1 MSDRY
6 IDTGVELLDSMSV
19 QCRQFGLYLT
29 ELKRL
34 RTFLKC
40 TLGWSEYLLLKK
52 SDDDDDD
59 DDEVAAVSLRSLLGK
74 IKDALFI
81 LIRDFGSISQLE
93 NTSFVLGDTDCCFVL
108 CGEVQKILSRYKPTT
123 GYQPMYSLDQL
134 KIYDI
139 LSRFDENSKVLGQEI
154 NRAYITFSDCLSK
167 LTSPMR
173 DVNELMELI
182 DTVLENLTGILN
194 CCDANFHVRFTVGAF
209 HVRLQNL
216 IVKLR
221 SLKSFICFAKFRDV
235 EHGQLQNL
243 LIHAEIFTLKAAHF
257 LYMFWDCVMY
267 EMAQRSEAEVD
278 EDDIQIKSHEM
289 LQKIM
294 FVDPFAPEIHI
305 RALQALKA
313 SGSTHSLEMKNKEIE
328 RDFVDSLSA
337 TLWIVLANSGC
348 IAEYFD
354 DGEKSSDDLVQN
366 QLTYKCILNSKAT
379 EESMANFA
387 RWEPSHG
394 SSTSSIQENSTLKSV
409 HPFVTVHTILQH

>member
-1 MSDRY
+1 MAWEWFSTIVIGTYLCILTSIMIFPVWVGQELHCLIIRHMEILGKSLECCVVEYFDDGKKSSDALVQNQLAY
-6 IDTGVELLDSMSV
+6 KCILNFKVIEESM
-19 QCRQFGLYLT
+19 CRQFGLYLT

-59 DDEVAAVSLRSLLGK
+59 DDDDEVAAVSLRSVLGK

-167 LTSPMR
+167 LTSPMTN
-173 DVNELMELI
+173 VNELMELI

-267 EMAQRSEAEVD
+267 EMAQRSE
-278 EDDIQIKSHEM
+278 
-289 LQKIM
+289 
-294 FVDPFAPEIHI
+294 
-305 RALQALKA
+305 
-313 SGSTHSLEMKNKEIE
+313 
-328 RDFVDSLSA
+328 
-337 TLWIVLANSGC
+337 GC
-348 IAEYFD
+348 IAENFD
-354 DGEKSSDDLVQN
+354 DDEKSSDALLQN
-366 QLTYKCILNSKAT
+366 QLTYKCILNS
-379 EESMANFA
+379 
-387 RWEPSHG
+387 
-394 SSTSSIQENSTLKSV
+394 
-409 HPFVTVHTILQH
+409 